1 MGKIRRIDDYNE
13 NRDEL
18 DNEYDEDYRGR
29 HEKVKANGVLRLL
42 TSLLG
47 VIIVLIAIFLFV
59 YFGCEI
65 EKVTIKGNKL
75 NEDAAIKNVLL
86 DDEYSWNSVYVFLK
100 YRLKKP
106 ETLPFIDSMEVSL
119 TGPRSIEI
127 RVYEKNMIGYLYVDS
142 TGQYAYIDKDGI
154 VEEVSTR
161 VVEGIPEI
169 KGLNVSEPV
178 LFKVLPTDN
187 NKVFKNLLALTLA
200 LSKYELMP
208 KSISIV
214 NVNSFS
220 LQYDKITVLFGNA
233 IKLNEKVARLQEIL
247 PKLDK
252 MKGTLHLETWSNDES
267 DIIFEKTTKKHKKK
281 KN

>member
-1 MGKIRRIDDYNE
+1 M
-13 NRDEL
+13 
-18 DNEYDEDYRGR
+18 
-29 HEKVKANGVLRLL
+29 LRLL